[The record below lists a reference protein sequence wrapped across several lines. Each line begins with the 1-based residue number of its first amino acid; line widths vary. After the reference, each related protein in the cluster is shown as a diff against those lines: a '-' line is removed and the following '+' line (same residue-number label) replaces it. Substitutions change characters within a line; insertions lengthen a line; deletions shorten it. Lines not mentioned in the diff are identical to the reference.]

1 MIVHDRCLL
10 CVKKDG
16 RFLRK
21 KIKQRKIAE
30 ENDNKIKTQKKKWDF
45 QQNII
50 LAKSNHLGQFVNEQH
65 KTKQNNCALDKKKTW
80 NRTTPLSSFQ
90 IIYIK

>member
-30 ENDNKIKTQKKKWDF
+30 ENDNKIKTQKKKKWDF

-65 KTKQNNCALDKKKTW
+65 KTKQNNCALDKKKT
-80 NRTTPLSSFQ
+80 
-90 IIYIK
+90 